1 MDGFSEKRCVGKK
14 RKKNKEESLDL
25 DRGLSRFIIA
35 RFRSL
40 NQRGCDSRR
49 NVEKNVIVMYR
60 VVIHDVLEKRKE
72 KKGIR
77 GKGDHLLPPPFFSV
91 LFFSWKK
98 AWRRE
103 MIETRGLSG
112 ILPLYGG
119 DTAARRKNREETCRA
134 TLICERLRAPGV
146 PRCPPRDKET
156 LAPA

>member
-1 MDGFSEKRCVGKK
+1 MDGFSEKRCVE
-14 RKKNKEESLDL
+14 KKNRNKKKEARLLILIE
-25 DRGLSRFIIA
+25 RFIIA

-40 NQRGCDSRR
+40 DQRLFARACRGTRR
-49 NVEKNVIVMYR
+49 VIVMYR
-60 VVIHDVLEKRKE
+60 CFLEKKK

-77 GKGDHLLPPPFFSV
+77 GKGDLLSSLRSFLRGKSEE
-91 LFFSWKK
+91 
-98 AWRRE
+98 RERE